1 MILFSL
7 FLLYVL
13 LLKVLPFVLYP
24 NYLRSGKVER
34 YPALVERARKLRGLN
49 REETLRNAFTYL
61 REYHPSDHA
70 IWKWESLKSLLLIG
84 DFSTEPY
91 LGKPSFLW
99 CHTQNRLLKSL
110 LVNSGHF
117 REDEVRIGRMFFR
130 NLNSPAFGL
139 SIFIHQYVLVDIDDR
154 TTVKA
159 DPFYGIFE
167 KNR

>member
-13 LLKVLPFVLYP
+13 LLKALPFVLYP
-24 NYLRSGKVER
+24 NYLFPGKVER
-34 YPALVERARKLRGLN
+34 YLTLVEYARKLRGSN

-61 REYHPSDHA
+61 REYYPSDHA

-117 REDEVRIGRMFFR
+117 REDEIRIGRMFFR
-130 NLNSPAFGL
+130 NHNSPTFGF
-139 SIFIHQYVLVDIDDR
+139 SVFIHQYVLVDLDNR
-154 TTVKA
+154 TTVKI

-167 KNR
+167 ETL